1 MTERDSLPPR
11 QEIIVTLVHGT
22 ILFAR
27 WPFVFRLLR
36 RIGAA
41 LSRGDAKPQWYQRG
55 SAFAV
60 ALRESL
66 GEDCRDIQP
75 FEWSGGNT
83 VWDRLSGAG
92 ALGQADAG
100 QAPAA
105 RAGARLTL
113 RQHIT
118 KIRDDYPDAA
128 QVLIGH
134 SHGGSV
140 CLAALADPETRKMV
154 KAFVSLA
161 TPYVHVRKRFDSQ
174 SVEAALKILGF
185 LSFTAVMLA
194 SMWWLES
201 LVGEVLN
208 AAVFTL
214 AMFAVMAVGVAVW
227 NRRRARIAAVR
238 EWASSLSEVEDA
250 GPARLIVI
258 SDGDEALLALKVA
271 EGLSSMLRGLWR
283 AASRLV
289 ELAEEAWGASR
300 WLAWVIYAGLAVGSV
315 VFFLKF
321 DSQSPWGPNDAPFDL
336 WFLVKVALIAIFGP
350 VFVFFAVALALFV
363 PTLAAMLVGF
373 PPLIFFRWLA
383 FGWGGAPGMDV
394 TAESLPLG
402 AVTAVRLPAP
412 IGRRGLRHSELYND
426 ARVPPLIATFLKKGP
441 AGLV

>member
-1 MTERDSLPPR
+1 MTERDSPPPR
-11 QEIIVTLVHGT
+11 QEIVVTLVHGT

-36 RIGAA
+36 RIRAA
-41 LSRGDAKPQWYQRG
+41 LSRGDTKPQWYQRG
-55 SAFAV
+55 SPFAI
-60 ALRESL
+60 ALRDSL

-83 VWDRLSGAG
+83 VWDRLSA
-92 ALGQADAG
+92 AISLRRHIAAIADE
-100 QAPAA
+100 
-105 RAGARLTL
+105 
-113 RQHIT
+113 H
-118 KIRDDYPDAA
+118 RDAI
-128 QVLIGH
+128 QILVGH

-140 CLAALADPETRKMV
+140 CQEALRDSDTPKRV

-161 TPYVHVRKRFDSQ
+161 TPYVHVRQRFDSQ
-174 SVEAALKILGF
+174 NVETALSILG
-185 LSFTAVMLA
+185 LLLFTAVMLTT
-194 SMWWLES
+194 MWWLEPR
-201 LVGEVLN
+201 VGEFWN
-208 AAVFTL
+208 AIVFTL
-214 AMFAVMAVGVAVW
+214 AMFVVIALGARVW
-227 NRRRARIAAVR
+227 NRYRGRIAAVR
-238 EWASSLSEVEDA
+238 EWAHSLSEVEDA

-258 SDGDEALLALKVA
+258 SDGDEALLALKIA
-271 EGLSSMLRGLWR
+271 EALSGMSRGLWR
-283 AASRLV
+283 AASRVV
-289 ELAEEAWGASR
+289 ERVEEALGASR

-321 DSQSPWGPNDAPFDL
+321 DPESPWGPNDAPLDL
-336 WFLVKVALIAIFGP
+336 WFLFKVALIAIFGP
-350 VFVFFAVALALFV
+350 VFVFFAVAFALFV

-426 ARVPPLIATFLKKGP
+426 PRVPPLIATFLKKGP